1 MELKRKRLLFYLVC
15 LALLGVGGGLVFVK
29 GQAFRHLAMAE
40 WVYVHT
46 REVIQTNAV
55 GQVIQPKAKPILGN
69 YVDPKSWPT
78 DYLEAAL
85 APASR
90 QQLVERCFAKYPIS
104 CASNVVIDAFSS
116 AAYAMTDEPIP
127 IIRLSVRSQEAE
139 IALAVLTVLMEE
151 VKRRNNEDTQM
162 NLERVLMHF
171 RHKIKYAK
179 QRGEDVGDC
188 EQKEKEIRAI
198 AERHEYQIH
207 TLSEPHIVK

>member
-15 LALLGVGGGLVFVK
+15 LALLGVSGGLVFVK
-29 GQAFRHLAMAE
+29 WQAFRHLAMAE
-40 WVYVHT
+40 WVCVHT

-55 GQVIQPKAKPILGN
+55 GQVIQPKAKPILEC
-69 YVDPKSWPT
+69 YADPKSWPT

-90 QQLVERCFAKYPIS
+90 QQLVERCLAKYPIS

-151 VKRRNNEDTQM
+151 VKHRDDESRQM
-162 NLERVLMHF
+162 CLDRALIGFRQKIER
-171 RHKIKYAK
+171 AK
-179 QRGEDVGDC
+179 LRGEEVMNC
-188 EQKEKEIRAI
+188 EQREMEIRAN
-198 AERHEYQIH
+198 AERHWYRVY